1 VVVSDSRFDGRVVV
15 VTGAASGLG
24 RATALHMGAE
34 GGLVAAV
41 DVVAEGAEKTV
52 GEIVDAGGKANA
64 FACDVSDPTSVKT
77 AVDAVAGELGPPRVL
92 CNVAGVLR
100 MQHTLDASYEDWQ
113 RLIGVNL
120 TGTFL
125 MCQATLPHLL
135 ENGGNIVNVAST
147 AGLMGQPYSAAYC
160 ASKGGVVLLTKAL
173 AAEYVERGV
182 RVNAVAPG
190 MMDTPMIGGIAM
202 PENTSRRLIARITS
216 SMGAVGPEKVATM
229 IAYLASDDAD
239 YMTGSIVSIDGGL
252 TI

>member
-1 VVVSDSRFDGRVVV
+1 
-15 VTGAASGLG
+15 
-24 RATALHMGAE
+24 
-34 GGLVAAV
+34 
-41 DVVAEGAEKTV
+41 
-52 GEIVDAGGKANA
+52 
-64 FACDVSDPTSVKT
+64 
-77 AVDAVAGELGPPRVL
+77 VAGELGPPRVL

-216 SMGAVGPEKVATM
+216 PMGAVGPEKVATM